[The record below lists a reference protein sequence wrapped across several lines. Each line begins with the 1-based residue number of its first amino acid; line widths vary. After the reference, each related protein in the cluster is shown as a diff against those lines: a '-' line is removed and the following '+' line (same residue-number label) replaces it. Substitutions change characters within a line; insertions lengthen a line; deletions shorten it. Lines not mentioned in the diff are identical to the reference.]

1 MVDGAYT
8 HAFLALLFTYFQA
21 ALKPLTLTFLFC
33 PTTLNHAHHSSE
45 ALGAITWLWYQSPK
59 HRQVPIA

>member
-1 MVDGAYT
+1 M
-8 HAFLALLFTYFQA
+8 
-21 ALKPLTLTFLFC
+21 LTIS
-33 PTTLNHAHHSSE
+33 TLNILSTKLYPSEPYNESE

>member
-21 ALKPLTLTFLFC
+21 ALKPLTLTFLFY
-33 PTTLNHAHHSSE
+33 PPPLNYAHH
-45 ALGAITWLWYQSPK
+45 LNPK
-59 HRQVPIA
+59 HPLTQALSQWAI

>member
-21 ALKPLTLTFLFC
+21 ALKPLTLTFFVL
-33 PTTLNHAHHSSE
+33 PPPLNYAHH
-45 ALGAITWLWYQSPK
+45 LNPK
-59 HRQVPIA
+59 HPLTQALSQ